1 LFPNSAFVI
10 KYVGEVLVVDAN
22 ERLPQIAQAR
32 GPNLSHL
39 VDHERTKLEAE
50 LGPLNRPST
59 YIKTIKIALL
69 PPTQPTVS
77 APLRGKSYWDDKME
91 LVIDARTYGNEIR
104 FINHSCRLNCASY
117 DFGWANTSRLG
128 IFAVRDISPIY
139 HLASTTSL
147 LSQHYTA
154 PASTN
159 SSLAMLSI
167 VQVTSPILSYTPPLL
182 AAETR
187 RLPSARRSSN

>member
-1 LFPNSAFVI
+1 MKDFHKSPKRADQTSPIWWTTSVQNW
-10 KYVGEVLVVDAN
+10 Y
-22 ERLPQIAQAR
+22 Q
-32 GPNLSHL
+32 
-39 VDHERTKLEAE
+39 TLEAE

-77 APLRGKSYWDDKME
+77 AQLRGKSYWDDKME

-128 IFAVRDISPIY
+128 IFAVRDISP
-139 HLASTTSL
+139 
-147 LSQHYTA
+147 
-154 PASTN
+154 
-159 SSLAMLSI
+159 M
-167 VQVTSPILSYTPPLL
+167 
-182 AAETR
+182 
-187 RLPSARRSSN
+187 